1 MEYNAN
7 IDSAEATE
15 LNQMREQLRQL
26 RDRLDSQVIVSE
38 TLLRYVIK
46 RSTHFSRNYFKIES
60 LVFFPLGV
68 LSWIYLTYT
77 MGIPLWYTVA
87 SILLMAASL
96 LSDMYI
102 QQIARMDYG
111 QTPLL
116 EMARRLTR
124 QKRLRARRML
134 WGMIILG
141 IWLLTFVYILV
152 YRLAPEG
159 MSPEE
164 FSGLR
169 MGMFCG
175 AAVGLV
181 IGLWIGVGS
190 YLKMQHENTR
200 SIDSLHSFIDTARD

>member
-38 TLLRYVIK
+38 TLLRDVIK
-46 RSTHFSRNYFKIES
+46 RSTHFSCNYFKIES

-87 SILLMAASL
+87 SILLMAVSL

-164 FSGLR
+164 LSGLR

-181 IGLWIGVGS
+181 ISLWIGVGS
-190 YLKMQHENTR
+190 YLKMQRENTS